1 MNITIIGAGLTGL
14 TAAYELTKAGHTVT
28 ILETTD
34 TIGGLAQGV
43 PFEGTML
50 EPAYHH
56 IFKTDTDIIGMTE
69 ELGIEDALRW
79 NDSSIGLYFDEVLY
93 PFMTPF
99 DLLKFKPLNLVQK
112 IRLGLV
118 VLWLQKTRRWERY
131 AHIPAAE
138 WMRKRCGKRAYEV
151 VWKPLLQGK
160 FHQYADQ
167 VSMAWLWARLHI
179 RGNSKE
185 KGDTTEQLGYYA
197 GGFHTFVMAL
207 ADAVKKQGGT
217 IRLNTPVQSIQRTNN
232 HVEVIVEGETLQS
245 DRVIAT
251 TPSGVFAKLID
262 DTAATEKYK
271 KQLTSID
278 YLGAVL
284 VVFSSEQSLNPYYWV
299 NVNDLNS
306 PFLAFIE
313 HTHLIDR
320 AEYNGR
326 HVYYLGT
333 YVPHDNDLF
342 SVSDNAVKERFF
354 AQLKKMFPDFDTS
367 HNHEE
372 RVFRFRYAQH
382 VVDPDYEQKIPDYV
396 TPVEGVYLANF
407 SQIFPED
414 RGTNYAVREGRKI
427 ARMLLQQ

>member
-28 ILETTD
+28 ILEATN

-56 IFKTDTDIIGMTE
+56 IFKTDTDIIRMTK
-69 ELGIEDALRW
+69 ELGIENALQW
-79 NDSSIGLYFDEVLY
+79 NDSSIGLYFDDVLY
-93 PFMTPF
+93 PFMTPN
-99 DLLKFKPLNLVQK
+99 DLLTFKPLNLFQK

-118 VLWLQKTRRWERY
+118 VLWLQKTKRWKRY

-138 WMRKRCGKRAYEV
+138 WMRKKCGQRAYDV
-151 VWKPLLQGK
+151 VWKPLLKGK
-160 FHQYADQ
+160 FHQHADQ

-197 GGFHTFVMAL
+197 GGFNTFVMAL
-207 ADAVKKQGGT
+207 ADAVQKQGGT
-217 IRLNTPVQSIQRTNN
+217 IRLNTPVRSIQRAKNQI
-232 HVEVIVEGETLQS
+232 EVVTADESIQS
-245 DRVIAT
+245 NRVIAT
-251 TPSGVFAKLID
+251 TPSGVFAQLIND
-262 DTAATEKYK
+262 PAATTEYK
-271 KQLTSID
+271 TQLTSID

-320 AEYNGR
+320 SEYNGR

-342 SVSDNAVKERFF
+342 TLSDDRVKERFF
-354 AQLKKMFPDFDTS
+354 GQLKKMFPDFDQLQ
-367 HNHEE
+367 NHEE

-382 VVDPDYEQKIPDYV
+382 VVDPQYEQKIPNYA
-396 TPVEGVYLANF
+396 TPVDGVYLANF

-427 ARMLLQQ
+427 ANLVLTQ